1 MTDHPDLQAA
11 GRLTASIVTGVGDE
25 QLDNPT
31 PCDARNVQELLTH
44 IDGLSLA
51 FGAAA
56 AKDFGPLTDTAPEES
71 DGSLGDGWR
80 QRVPAQLAALAEAW
94 RDPSAW
100 EAMTRAGGIDLPG
113 EVAGLVALN
122 EVVIHG
128 WDLAVAT
135 GQAYEPDDATAA
147 VVHGFLVESRTEP
160 VPESLFGPVVP
171 VDDDAPTFDRAL
183 GLAGRDP
190 GWGPS

>member
-11 GRLTASIVTGVGDE
+11 ARLTASIVTGVGDE

-31 PCDARNVQELLTH
+31 PNTERNVKDLLTH

-51 FGAAA
+51 FTAAA
-56 AKDFGPLTDTAPEES
+56 AKDFGPLTDTDPEQS
-71 DGSLGDGWR
+71 DGILADGWR
-80 QRVPAQLAALAEAW
+80 TRVPAQLAALAEAW
-94 RDPSAW
+94 SDPAAW
-100 EAMTRAGGIDLPG
+100 EDMTRAGGIELPG
-113 EVAGLVALN
+113 VVAGIVALD

-135 GQAYEPDDATAA
+135 GQPYEPDDATAA
-147 VVHGFLVESRTEP
+147 VVHGFLVESRKEP
-160 VPESLFGPVVP
+160 VDEGLFGPVVP

-183 GLAGRDP
+183 GLSGRDP

>member
-1 MTDHPDLQAA
+1 MTEHPDLQAA
-11 GRLTASIVTGVGDE
+11 ARLTASIVTGVGDE

-31 PCDARNVQELLTH
+31 PCDERNVRELLTH

-51 FGAAA
+51 FAAAA

-71 DGSLGDGWR
+71 NASLGDGWR
-80 QRVPAQLAALAEAW
+80 QRAPAQLAALAEAW
-94 RDPSAW
+94 RDASAW
-100 EAMTRAGGIDLPG
+100 EAMTRAGGVDLPG
-113 EVAGLVALN
+113 EIAGLVALD

-135 GQAYEPDDATAA
+135 GQPYEPDDATAA
-147 VVHGFLVESRTEP
+147 VVHGFLVESRKEP
-160 VPESLFGPVVP
+160 VDESLFGPVVP
-171 VDDDAPTFDRAL
+171 VEDDAPTFDRAL

-190 GWGPS
+190 AWGPS

>member
-1 MTDHPDLQAA
+1 MTEHPDLQAA
-11 GRLTASIVTGVGDE
+11 ARLTASIVTGVGDE

-31 PCDARNVQELLTH
+31 PCDERNVRELLTH

-51 FGAAA
+51 FAAAA

-71 DGSLGDGWR
+71 NASLGDGWR

-94 RDPSAW
+94 RDASAW
-100 EAMTRAGGIDLPG
+100 EAMTRAGGVDLPG
-113 EVAGLVALN
+113 EIAGLVALD

-135 GQAYEPDDATAA
+135 GQPYEPDDATAA
-147 VVHGFLVESRTEP
+147 VVHGFLVESRKEP
-160 VPESLFGPVVP
+160 VDESLFGPVVP
-171 VDDDAPTFDRAL
+171 VEDDAPTFDRAL

-190 GWGPS
+190 AWGPS